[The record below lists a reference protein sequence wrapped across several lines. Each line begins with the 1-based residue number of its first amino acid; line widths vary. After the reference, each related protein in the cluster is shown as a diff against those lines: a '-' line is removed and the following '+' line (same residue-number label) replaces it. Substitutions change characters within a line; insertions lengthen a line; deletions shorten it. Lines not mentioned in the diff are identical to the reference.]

1 MSYGCFQLI
10 ERKIG
15 FLPKNRNTNLI
26 QNQDNHDSEQHLSVA
41 IIVLNKLQS

>member
-1 MSYGCFQLI
+1 MTYGCFQLI

-15 FLPKNRNTNLI
+15 FKTNNRNTNLI

-41 IIVLNKLQS
+41 IIVLNNLQS